1 MISNLKISPLE
12 LTPINENLIILLYQF
27 QLNLS
32 ARINLT
38 DNDIKLSLIRV
49 TIDRFN
55 QFSSLLISHKQNEHT
70 YFRL

>member
-49 TIDRFN
+49 TIDRF
-55 QFSSLLISHKQNEHT
+55 
-70 YFRL
+70 